1 MAEQLL
7 EVLRTE
13 QKYTISFLDS
23 QIIAS
28 KIGMVIPRDE
38 HGTYD
43 GYLVRSLY
51 FDTLNDDDFKD
62 KEGGLEMRRK
72 IRLRVYGSEDTS
84 AKLELKEK
92 QGDFQRKRSLLLSR
106 DDASEMIK
114 GNYEVLKKYNTEF
127 ADEMYGRM
135 TTQNYIPK
143 CIVEY
148 DRKAFVVKTNDIRI
162 TFDSGL
168 RASEINLNVFDPNL
182 YCYPVGNPS
191 TVTMEVKFNHFLL
204 GYVKDIVSID
214 GRQQLSSSKYC
225 AARFASLGS
234 I

>member
-1 MAEQLL
+1 MAEKLL

-13 QKYTISFLDS
+13 QKYLISYLDAHM
-23 QIIAS
+23 IAS
-28 KIGMVIPRDE
+28 RIGQVIPRDV
-38 HGTYD
+38 HGGYD

-62 KEGGLEMRRK
+62 KEGGLELRRK
-72 IRLRVYGSEDTS
+72 IRLRVYGSEDQT

-92 QGDFQRKRSLLLSR
+92 QGDFQRKRSLLLMR
-106 DDASEMIK
+106 EDAMELAG
-114 GNYEVLKKYNTEF
+114 GNIEVLKKYDTEF
-127 ADEMYGRM
+127 AAEMYGRM
-135 TTQNYIPK
+135 SSMNYMPK

-148 DRKAFVVKTNDIRI
+148 DRKAFVVNTNDIRI
-162 TFDSGL
+162 TFDSRI
-168 RASEINLNVFDPNL
+168 RASETNLNIFDPDL
-182 YCYPVGNPS
+182 YCYPVS
-191 TVTMEVKFNHFLL
+191 DISAVTMEVKFNNFLL
-204 GYVKDIVSID
+204 GYVKDLVSYD